1 MTHAAYLLS
10 SIDLSQKNL
19 ASLWPLSHICIYW
32 AIPGKAVPWE
42 VSATQ
47 PLSEITGANMKKQKS
62 HSTSMAAVWW
72 EKTCVWLKEQVWVKV
87 GEEKK
92 GKETYNT

>member
-47 PLSEITGANMKKQKS
+47 PLSEITGANMKKQKKS
-62 HSTSMAAVWW
+62 LDQYGS
-72 EKTCVWLKEQVWVKV
+72 CVVRKNLCV
-87 GEEKK
+87 
-92 GKETYNT
+92 T